1 MIPNLNFLLRRGRYL
16 EQAGRARYNRL
27 TMRIK
32 ELGEFGL
39 IDRLNSLVVGQRRGP
54 DNGGSYSFRLTV
66 DTGDDTAAWKTGVAT
81 ELLTTDTVVE
91 GVHFTRSTTP
101 WRDLGWKCLASNI
114 SDIAA
119 MGGLPLYALVTLG
132 LSPEAEVE
140 EVDELY
146 AGMLEIGNQYGVAII
161 GGDVVSS
168 PVAFITVSLTGL
180 HPGQPMLR
188 STARVG
194 DQVAV
199 TGYLGG
205 SGGGLRLMLEKLEA
219 SAEAGAYLRQC
230 HRRPRPAVAEGRALS
245 EAGVAAAMDVSDG
258 LAGDL
263 AKLCRSSGVA
273 ARLYADRIPV
283 HPLLRQ
289 TFRDDYLDLA
299 LNGGEDYLLL
309 FTAKVEI
316 VGKLMLGLPEGAS
329 VVGEIVPGDPGRV
342 TIVDPSRVEKVVGS
356 AGWDHFG

>member
-1 MIPNLNFLLRRGRYL
+1 MSPVCQPG
-16 EQAGRARYNRL
+16 YNPL
-27 TMRIK
+27 AMRIK

-39 IDRLNSLVVGQRRGP
+39 IDRLNGLVVGQRSGP
-54 DNGGSYSFRLTV
+54 DNGAPFSFRLTV

-132 LSPEAEVE
+132 LSPETMVE
-140 EVDELY
+140 EVQELY
-146 AGMLEIGNQYGVAII
+146 GGMLEISNQYGVAIV

-168 PVAFITVSLTGL
+168 PVTFVTVSLTGL

-188 STARVG
+188 SAARVG

-205 SGGGLRLMLEKLEA
+205 SGGGLRLMLDQLEA
-219 SAEAGAYLRQC
+219 AAEAGDYLRQC
-230 HRRPRPAVAEGRALS
+230 HRRPRPAVAEGRAMA

-263 AKLCRSSGVA
+263 AKLCRSSGVS
-273 ARLYADRIPV
+273 ARLYSEHIPV

-289 TFRDDYLDLA
+289 TFPDDFLDLA

-309 FTAKVEI
+309 FTATTQLVEQ
-316 VGKLMLGLPEGAS
+316 VMPSLPEGAS
-329 VVGEIVPGDPGRV
+329 VVGDIVPGEPGQV
-342 TIVDPSRVEKVVGS
+342 VIVEPSGVEKVLGS

>member
-1 MIPNLNFLLRRGRYL
+1 
-16 EQAGRARYNRL
+16 
-27 TMRIK
+27 MRIK
-32 ELGEFGL
+32 DLGEFGL
-39 IDRLNSLVVGQRRGP
+39 IDRINGLVTGQRNGP
-54 DNGGSYSFRLTV
+54 DNGAPFSFRLTV
-66 DTGDDTAAWKTGVAT
+66 DTGDDTAAWNTGVAT

-132 LSPEAEVE
+132 LSPESEVE
-140 EVDELY
+140 DVEELY
-146 AGMLEIGNQYGVAII
+146 GGMLEISNLYGVAIV

-188 STARVG
+188 SAARVG

-205 SGGGLRLMLEKLEA
+205 SGGGLRLMLDHLEA
-219 SAEAGAYLRQC
+219 SAEASNYLRQC
-230 HRRPRPAVAEGRALS
+230 HRRPRPAVAEGRALA
-245 EAGVAAAMDVSDG
+245 EAGVAGAMDVSDG
-258 LAGDL
+258 LTGDL
-263 AKLCRSSGVA
+263 AKLCRSSGVS
-273 ARLYADRIPV
+273 ARLYTDRIPA

-289 TFRDDYLDLA
+289 TFPDGYLDLA

-309 FTAKVEI
+309 FTANPETVSKV
-316 VGKLMLGLPEGAS
+316 MPSLPEGAS
-329 VVGEIVPGDPGRV
+329 VVGEIVPGEAGQV
-342 TIVDPSRVEKVVGS
+342 TLVEPSGVEKVVGS
-356 AGWDHFG
+356 GGWDHFG

>member
-1 MIPNLNFLLRRGRYL
+1 M
-16 EQAGRARYNRL
+16 
-27 TMRIK
+27 
-32 ELGEFGL
+32 GEFGL
-39 IDRLNSLVVGQRRGP
+39 IERLNALVVGQRKGW
-54 DNGGSYSFRLTV
+54 DNGAPFSFRLTV
-66 DTGDDTAAWKTGVAT
+66 DTGDDTAAWKTGIAT

-101 WRDLGWKCLASNI
+101 WRDLGWKSLASNI
-114 SDIAA
+114 SDVAA
-119 MGGLPLYALVTLG
+119 MGGVPLYALVTLG
-132 LSPEAEVE
+132 LPPEAIVE
-140 EVDELY
+140 EVEELY
-146 AGMLEIGNQYGVAII
+146 AGMLEISNQYGVAII
-161 GGDVVSS
+161 GGDVVGS

-188 STARVG
+188 SAARVG

-205 SGGGLRLMLEKLEA
+205 SGGGLRLMLDQLEA
-219 SAEAGAYLRQC
+219 SAEADDYLRQC
-230 HRRPRPAVAEGRALS
+230 HRRPWPAIAEGRALS

-263 AKLCRSSGVA
+263 AKLCRSSGVS

-289 TFRDDYLDLA
+289 TFPEGYLDLA

-309 FTAKVEI
+309 FAAGAET
-316 VGKLMLGLPEGAS
+316 VGKVMPSLSEGAS
-329 VVGEIVPGDPGRV
+329 VIGEIVAGEAGRV
-342 TIVDPSRVEKVVGS
+342 TIVDTSGVEKLVGS
-356 AGWDHFG
+356 EGWDHFA